1 MTFED
6 ELNSILFERLDI
18 SGARGSRLP
27 SGERE
32 KLRIGRKG
40 KIFTGGKKEAEG
52 QYRRSD
58 IEKGDWAHHTHPSD
72 DPSPHTVLPSATDI
86 MSAIRAYEDGIEG
99 SKIDS
104 GSFAFYFQPAG
115 NAFRVKEHMLKKYR
129 EEHSKGSTKRAL
141 DELSR
146 LGFRWELRGNDSPID
161 PED

>member
-1 MTFED
+1 MDTFEEKLD
-6 ELNSILFERLDI
+6 TIFEFLDI
-18 SGARGSRLP
+18 SKARGSKLP
-27 SGERE
+27 GGERE

-72 DPSPHTVLPSATDI
+72 DPTPHTVLPSDTDI
-86 MSAIRAYEDGIEG
+86 LSAIKAYEDGIEG

-104 GSFAFYFQPAG
+104 GEFSFYFQPEG
-115 NAFRVKEHMLKKYR
+115 KAFKVKKHMLRKFK
-129 EEHSKGSTKRAL
+129 EEQAKGSTKGAL

-146 LGFRWELRGNDSPID
+146 LGFKWELRGNDSPIN
-161 PED
+161 PE